1 MKSFSKIFVIIS
13 VVLISGTSYPQD
25 NEMFSPSSTNIVKHA
40 FYSLMYNEQHE
51 QPSWVT
57 YMLCRKRLNGP
68 YNRTNDYR
76 ADPEVATGSASPAD
90 YASSG
95 YDQGHMAPA
104 EDFSFDST
112 AEEESFYM
120 SNMSPQLGSCNRG
133 IWKRLENEVRR
144 WAKKYDT
151 LYITAG
157 PIFTDNLMTIG
168 QDHVSVPNFFYK
180 VILNKSGNTYKGI
193 GFIIPNKKEQT
204 KIKNFVVPIRF
215 IESLTAID
223 FFPELQD
230 SIENNIEE
238 NLNTSQWEF
247 HDN

>member
-1 MKSFSKIFVIIS
+1 MKSLNKIFII
-13 VVLISGTSYPQD
+13 VLLVLISRTVYSQNG
-25 NEMFSPSSTNIVKHA
+25 EMFSPSSTNIVQHA
-40 FYSLMYNEQHE
+40 FYSLMYDEQHE
-51 QPSWVT
+51 QPYWVN
-57 YMLCRKRLNGP
+57 YMLCRNRLNGP
-68 YNRTNDYR
+68 FSRTNDYR
-76 ADPEVATGSASPAD
+76 VDPEVTTGSATPAD
-90 YASSG
+90 YTNSG
-95 YDQGHMAPA
+95 YDQGHLAPA

-144 WAKKYDT
+144 WAEKYDT
-151 LYITAG
+151 IYITAG
-157 PIFTDNLMTIG
+157 PILTDSLITIG

-180 VILNKSGNTYKGI
+180 VILNKSGNIYKGI

-204 KIKNFVVPIRF
+204 KIKNFLVPIRF
-215 IESLTAID
+215 IESITSID
-223 FFPELQD
+223 FFPELPD

>member
-1 MKSFSKIFVIIS
+1 MKSVNKIFMIILIF
-13 VVLISGTSYPQD
+13 LISRTIYSQN

-51 QPSWVT
+51 QPSWVD
-57 YMLCRKRLNGP
+57 YMLCRKRLDGP
-68 YNRTNDYR
+68 YHRTNDYK
-76 ADPEVATGSASPAD
+76 ADPDVITGSASPSD
-90 YASSG
+90 YVHSG
-95 YDQGHMAPA
+95 YDQGHLAPA

-120 SNMSPQLGSCNRG
+120 SNMSPQRASCNRG

-157 PIFTDNLMTIG
+157 PILTDSLITIG

-180 VILNKSGNTYKGI
+180 VILNKSGSICKGI
-193 GFIIPNKKEQT
+193 GFIIPNEKEQT

-215 IESLTAID
+215 IESITAID
-223 FFPELQD
+223 FFPELPD

-238 NLNTSQWEF
+238 NLNISQWEF